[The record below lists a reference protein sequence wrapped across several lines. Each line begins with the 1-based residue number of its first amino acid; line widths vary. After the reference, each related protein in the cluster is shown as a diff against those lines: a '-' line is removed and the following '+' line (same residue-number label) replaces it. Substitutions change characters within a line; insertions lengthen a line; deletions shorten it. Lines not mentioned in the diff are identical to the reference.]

1 MKQLL
6 GTLCYRMLCW
16 GLILLALVLLLLSV
30 AFRGLLLFD
39 DQIKNWASQTL
50 GVPVEANVEATR
62 WLSPHPQLFV
72 SQLEVGKDES
82 AIRVEEVVAEPNIL
96 QSLLTL
102 SLSWQELRLS
112 GVEMLIQEQAG
123 GGWQIA
129 GIDLAA
135 SDGSQA
141 TSLEKMLLGSRRIS
155 LTDINTRIEFY
166 SGAEFSMQL
175 ESAEIENS
183 LGFHRLV
190 ATAELDDAANQLELV
205 VELTGIANRFVDLD
219 GLAYTHFNGSDLGD
233 VFSSLLDRYSDTSV
247 VIDKKPGISGEVW
260 ANIHSGSRAEFQGY
274 IEISD
279 MPGQIF
285 AEGLEDLHFQSDISG
300 HLFYFEDELA
310 LDFIQPDF
318 FAASE
323 EWPLSCLLYT
333 SPSPRD

>member
-1 MKQLL
+1 
-6 GTLCYRMLCW
+6 
-16 GLILLALVLLLLSV
+16 
-30 AFRGLLLFD
+30 
-39 DQIKNWASQTL
+39 
-50 GVPVEANVEATR
+50 
-62 WLSPHPQLFV
+62 
-72 SQLEVGKDES
+72 
-82 AIRVEEVVAEPNIL
+82 
-96 QSLLTL
+96 
-102 SLSWQELRLS
+102 
-112 GVEMLIQEQAG
+112 
-123 GGWQIA
+123 
-129 GIDLAA
+129 
-135 SDGSQA
+135 
-141 TSLEKMLLGSRRIS
+141 MLLGSRRIS

-323 EWPLSCLLYT
+323 EWPLSDFRLTRRRGDVSALYSLQMQT
-333 SPSPRD
+333 LDLEELTKRATDLYALPEKLTTILTDLDLTGQVENLELNLDSGVHHYLD